1 MLVLSVSLSVIAEAL
16 TLLEDSGTDV
26 WDCPGCECDRW
37 CRTAMVGG
45 AMVHSLS
52 RVGIQ
57 M

>member
-16 TLLEDSGTDV
+16 TLLEDSGTGV